1 MACASSKMAK
11 GMSARFVLQR
21 KILTT
26 YSTTEDQRRAL
37 DLAAPESCTYCGVP
51 STDLPQT
58 LKRCGKCK
66 KARYCSR
73 TCQEAEF
80 PIHKKYC
87 LTLKQQREREL
98 SGDGPA
104 KFTIGLTA
112 DGGLKHTAY
121 MVPTEERKPKIRI
134 GSNQKTGTV
143 FMEVDDGQVVL
154 ESETKRKSS

>member
-1 MACASSKMAK
+1 M
-11 GMSARFVLQR
+11 
-21 KILTT
+21 
-26 YSTTEDQRRAL
+26 
-37 DLAAPESCTYCGVP
+37 
-51 STDLPQT
+51 
-58 LKRCGKCK
+58 
-66 KARYCSR
+66 
-73 TCQEAEF
+73 
-80 PIHKKYC
+80 
-87 LTLKQQREREL
+87 